1 MRSTTMAVATCLL
14 AAAALVGC
22 TGSGASSTPAAAA
35 SQPAAPSTAAS
46 QAPSAAGGATV
57 EAKPVGTIGTVLV
70 DGSNGMT
77 VYMFSKDVK
86 DSGTSACTGGCFSTW
101 PPLTVPAGGTPTA
114 GAGVTGKLGTITRAD
129 NQALQVTYNGLPLYH
144 FSGDT
149 APGDSKG
156 VYTSWSAVK
165 P

>member
-1 MRSTTMAVATCLL
+1 MLSITRAVAICLL
-14 AAAALVGC
+14 AATALVGC
-22 TGSGASSTPAAAA
+22 TGTGASSTPAAAA

-46 QAPSAAGGATV
+46 VAPSAAGMATV

-70 DGSNGMT
+70 AGSNGMT
-77 VYMFSKDVK
+77 VYVFSKDVK
-86 DSGTSACTGGCFSTW
+86 DSGTSACTGGCLSTW
-101 PPLTVPAGGTPTA
+101 PALTVPAGGTPTA
-114 GAGVTGKLGTITRAD
+114 GTGVTGKLGTITRAD
-129 NQALQVTYNGLPLYH
+129 NQALQVTYNGLPLYF

-156 VYTSWSAVK
+156 VYTNWSAVK